1 MFLARSKLTE
11 IGPFSVLRKNGSL
24 HANTRQEVANTNTV
38 ASYWMQVAAK
48 TGTTSQPCI
57 LTGYPVLGNK
67 IEFARGMVAN
77 KEDWNKFVMTAKM
90 VSDNDLQVLGI
101 K

>member
-1 MFLARSKLTE
+1 MNIR
-11 IGPFSVLRKNGSL
+11 
-24 HANTRQEVANTNTV
+24 
-38 ASYWMQVAAK
+38 QVAAK
-48 TGTTSQPCI
+48 TGTVSQACI

-90 VSDNDLQVLGI
+90 VSDNDLQVEMDSWGSCFEPRFSC
-101 K
+101 

>member
-1 MFLARSKLTE
+1 MNIR
-11 IGPFSVLRKNGSL
+11 
-24 HANTRQEVANTNTV
+24 
-38 ASYWMQVAAK
+38 QVAAK
-48 TGTTSQPCI
+48 TGTVSQACI

-90 VSDNDLQVLGI
+90 VSDNDLQVEMDSRGPWFEPRFLCLDPCLPVALAEI
-101 K
+101 